1 MPNDSEMMTMVAQ
14 DRDLTPPAMDY
25 GVMDMV
31 AKQNDPMLLEQARKE
46 YPILKDLDIGYKYSP
61 GAGKGFLEYYPP
73 DEVGSPEYPRPK
85 DLPMG
90 KPGIEIFDPKT
101 RPIDVLGDIAS
112 HYMIYNDPKMIDY
125 YQQFGKSLS
134 PEQQEFMQN
143 KYLFEK
149 EQYGENRPY
158 EQWYE
163 TSGLPGYFRAYPF
176 SQWSPEDIQRSYSPE
191 QIQLLDMVK
200 QYLGVK

>member
-1 MPNDSEMMTMVAQ
+1 MPEDQEIM
-14 DRDLTPPAMDY
+14 DL
-25 GVMDMV
+25 V
-31 AKQNDPMLLEQARKE
+31 AKDRDPMLLDQAKAE
-46 YPILKDLDIGYKYSP
+46 FPVLKDLDIGYKYSP

-112 HYMIYNDPKMIDY
+112 HYMIYNDPQMIDY
-125 YQQFGKSLS
+125 YGRFEKSLS
-134 PEQQEFMQN
+134 PEQQQFMQN
-143 KYLFEK
+143 KYEFEK
-149 EQYGENRPY
+149 EQYGEKRPY
-158 EQWYE
+158 QQWYE
-163 TSGLPGYFRAYPF
+163 MSGLPGYFRAYPF
-176 SQWSPEDIQRSYSPE
+176 QQWSPEDIQRSYSPE
-191 QIQLLDMVK
+191 QIELLNMVK